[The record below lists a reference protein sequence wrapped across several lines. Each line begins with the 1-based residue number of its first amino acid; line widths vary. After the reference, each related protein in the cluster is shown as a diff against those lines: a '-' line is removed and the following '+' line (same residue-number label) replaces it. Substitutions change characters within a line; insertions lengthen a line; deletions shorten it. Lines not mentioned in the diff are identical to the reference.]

1 VSIILSPRVLII
13 EDDISIAELQ
23 RDYLEIHQMEAEI
36 VVDGLEGVN
45 RALNEPFDLI
55 VIDLMLPSLDGFE
68 ICRRIREKKN
78 IPLMIVSAKKEDID
92 KIRGLGLG
100 ADDYMT
106 KPFSPSELVARVQ
119 AHIKR
124 FKQLTGAGYSQD
136 ILEMKD
142 ILVDKGARKVFILGQ
157 EFIFPTKEF
166 DLLVFFMEH
175 PNRVWTKEQLFR
187 QVWYMDDLDGDV
199 FTVVVH
205 VGRIREKL
213 KKGKLSELPIETIW
227 GSGYRFNS

>member
-1 VSIILSPRVLII
+1 MVPSRILII

-23 RDYLEIHQMEAEI
+23 RDYLEIHDIEAEI
-36 VVDGLEGVN
+36 VTDGFEGLN
-45 RALNEPFDLI
+45 RALAEPYDL
-55 VIDLMLPSLDGFE
+55 VVVDLMLPSMNGFE
-68 ICRRIREKKN
+68 ICRRIREQKN
-78 IPLMIVSAKKEDID
+78 IPLIIVSAKKEDID

-100 ADDYMT
+100 ADDYIT
-106 KPFSPSELVARVQ
+106 KPFSPSEFVARVQ
-119 AHIKR
+119 AHSKR
-124 FKQLTGAGYSQD
+124 YKQLTGTEQTQD
-136 ILEMKD
+136 YLEMKN
-142 ILVDKGARKVFILGQ
+142 IVVDKAARKVFVLGQ
-157 EFIFPTKEF
+157 EVIFTTKEF

-187 QVWYMDDLDGDV
+187 QLWYMDDLDGDV

-205 VGRIREKL
+205 VGRIRDKL

>member
-1 VSIILSPRVLII
+1 MPSRILII

-23 RDYLEIHQMEAEI
+23 RDYLEIHEIEAEI
-36 VVDGLEGVN
+36 VTDGFEGLN

-55 VIDLMLPSLDGFE
+55 VVDLMLPSMNGFE
-68 ICRRIREKKN
+68 ICRRIREQKN
-78 IPLMIVSAKKEDID
+78 IPLIIVSAKKEDID

-100 ADDYMT
+100 ADDYIT
-106 KPFSPSELVARVQ
+106 KPFSPSEFVARVQ
-119 AHIKR
+119 AHSKR
-124 FKQLTGAGYSQD
+124 YRQLTGTGQTQD
-136 ILEMKD
+136 YLEIKD
-142 ILVDKGARKVFILGQ
+142 IIVDKAARKVFVLGQ
-157 EFIFPTKEF
+157 EVIFTTKEF

-187 QVWYMDDLDGDV
+187 QLWYIDDLDGDV

-205 VGRIREKL
+205 VGRIRDKL

>member
-1 VSIILSPRVLII
+1 MSNEVSRVLLI
-13 EDDISIAELQ
+13 EDDASIAELQ
-23 RDYLEIHQMEAEI
+23 KDYLEINQIKAEI
-36 VVDGLEGVN
+36 SRDGLVGLN
-45 RALNEPFDLI
+45 RALNESFDLI
-55 VIDLMLPSLDGFE
+55 VVDIMLPSMDGFE

-92 KIRGLGLG
+92 KVRGFGLG

-124 FKQLTGAGYSQD
+124 YQSLTKAEPVNEIIESGQ
-136 ILEMKD
+136 IR
-142 ILVDKGARKVFILGQ
+142 IDKSARRVFVLG
-157 EFIFPTKEF
+157 EEIIFPTKEF
-166 DLLVFFMEH
+166 DLLLFFIEH
-175 PNRVWTKEQLFR
+175 PNRVWMKEQLFR
-187 QVWYMDDLDGDV
+187 QVWEMDELDSDIY
-199 FTVVVH
+199 TVVVH

-213 KKGKLSELPIETIW
+213 KKGKLSEIPIETIW

>member
-1 VSIILSPRVLII
+1 MVPSRILII

-23 RDYLEIHQMEAEI
+23 RDYLEIHDIEAEI
-36 VVDGLEGVN
+36 VTDGFEGLT
-45 RALNEPFDLI
+45 RALAEPYDL
-55 VIDLMLPSLDGFE
+55 VVVDLMLPSMNGFE
-68 ICRRIREKKN
+68 ICRRIREQKN
-78 IPLMIVSAKKEDID
+78 IPLIIVSAKKEDID

-100 ADDYMT
+100 ADDYIT
-106 KPFSPSELVARVQ
+106 KPFSPSEFVARVQ
-119 AHIKR
+119 AHSKR
-124 FKQLTGAGYSQD
+124 YKQLTGTEQTQD
-136 ILEMKD
+136 YLEMKN
-142 ILVDKGARKVFILGQ
+142 IVVDKAARKVFVLGQ
-157 EFIFPTKEF
+157 EVIFTTKEF

-187 QVWYMDDLDGDV
+187 QLWYMDDLDGDV

-205 VGRIREKL
+205 VGRIRDKL

>member
-1 VSIILSPRVLII
+1 MVPYRILII

-23 RDYLEIHQMEAEI
+23 RDYLEIHQIKADI
-36 VVDGLEGVN
+36 VMDGFEGMN
-45 RALNEPFDLI
+45 RALNEPFDLV
-55 VIDLMLPSLDGFE
+55 VIDLMLPSMDGFE

-124 FKQLTGAGYSQD
+124 YKQLTGTGQTQET
-136 ILEMKD
+136 LEMKN
-142 ILVDKGARKVFILGQ
+142 IIVDKTARKVFILGQ
-157 EFIFPTKEF
+157 EVVFTTKEF

-187 QVWYMDDLDGDV
+187 QLWYMDDLDGDV

-205 VGRIREKL
+205 VGRIRDKL

-227 GSGYRFNS
+227 GSGYRFNN

>member
-1 VSIILSPRVLII
+1 MPSRILII

-23 RDYLEIHQMEAEI
+23 RDYLEIHDIEAEI
-36 VVDGLEGVN
+36 VTDGLEGLN
-45 RALNEPFDLI
+45 RALAEPYDL
-55 VIDLMLPSLDGFE
+55 VVVDLMLPSMNGFE
-68 ICRRIREKKN
+68 ICRRIREQKN
-78 IPLMIVSAKKEDID
+78 IPLIIVSAKKEDID

-100 ADDYMT
+100 ADDYIT
-106 KPFSPSELVARVQ
+106 KPFSPSEFVARVQ
-119 AHIKR
+119 AHSKR
-124 FKQLTGAGYSQD
+124 YKQLTGTEQTQD
-136 ILEMKD
+136 YLEMKN
-142 ILVDKGARKVFILGQ
+142 IVVDKAARKVFVLGQ
-157 EFIFPTKEF
+157 EVIFTTKEF

-187 QVWYMDDLDGDV
+187 QLWYMDDLDGDV

-205 VGRIREKL
+205 VGRIRDKL